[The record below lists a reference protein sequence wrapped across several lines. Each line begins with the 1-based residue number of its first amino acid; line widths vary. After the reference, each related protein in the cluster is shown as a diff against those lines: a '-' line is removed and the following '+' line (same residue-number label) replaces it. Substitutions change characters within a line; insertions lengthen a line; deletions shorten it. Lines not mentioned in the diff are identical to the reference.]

1 MVQLMGHRQTKGP
14 VTVRQHL
21 NYRATSRL
29 HSYTLQCSKQ
39 ENTIQEEREASHP
52 FWRGVSVL
60 HRNLHTNQQWQSR
73 ALKRHRRQKGAV
85 PNAMK
90 LSRIVLLE

>member
-29 HSYTLQCSKQ
+29 HSFLLKCSKQ
-39 ENTIQEEREASHP
+39 TFISQERNG
-52 FWRGVSVL
+52 GVSTAVKAGLRARAPLLRSDVL
-60 HRNLHTNQQWQSR
+60 SAEKDGFASSTGMESE
-73 ALKRHRRQKGAV
+73 G
-85 PNAMK
+85 PFC
-90 LSRIVLLE
+90 

>member
-29 HSYTLQCSKQ
+29 HPFLLKCSKQ
-39 ENTIQEEREASHP
+39 KIISQERENETGRVPGSVFLPATFLLNTFARRWNTIYRKS
-52 FWRGVSVL
+52 
-60 HRNLHTNQQWQSR
+60 
-73 ALKRHRRQKGAV
+73 
-85 PNAMK
+85 
-90 LSRIVLLE
+90 

>member
-29 HSYTLQCSKQ
+29 HSFHLKCSKQ
-39 ENTIQEEREASHP
+39 MISSQGREELP
-52 FWRGVSVL
+52 GVSLPPNGRHCSLAGEGRFQHTQGFAGESEV
-60 HRNLHTNQQWQSR
+60 HRPGS
-73 ALKRHRRQKGAV
+73 
-85 PNAMK
+85 
-90 LSRIVLLE
+90 